1 MASQAAPARGG
12 RRINPRLAVACA
24 AAFVLLAWEGWQLR
38 EQRAAAGRV
47 TGSGS
52 IEATQVDV
60 TPRAA
65 GRVIRLL
72 AKEGDPV
79 SAGQV
84 LAELE
89 PQEASAQVAQAQAA
103 AAQAEAL
110 VIRAQQAV
118 TTQEQVTRAQVA
130 QAHAQVT
137 MAAARVPQAETA
149 LTMEERTAQQAVSA
163 AQAQVNSAEA
173 QTGSARSAL
182 VKARADLGRQK
193 ALYAQGA
200 VAEDQVDAAQ
210 AAYDSAAA
218 QDRSAGE
225 GVVQARANLASAR
238 ANLMQVEIKRKDVEA
253 AQANAAQAHAG
264 LKNAQ
269 SGYTVIAQ
277 RQQDLAAARAALTQA
292 QANLR
297 YLQLIAGHDTVL
309 APRGGMIQTKNVE
322 VGEVVSAGAALYTL
336 LDPQDTWVRIF
347 VREDRVGWVK
357 IGQAARVTVDTLPGR
372 VFAGHVT
379 VINTQPE
386 FTTVNV
392 QTREDRVKLVFG
404 VKIRLDNRDRSLE
417 PGMPARAEIVLD
429 HQNDSGVQGRPSSG
443 RPPSTA
449 RK

>member
-52 IEATQVDV
+52 IEATQVGV

-253 AQANAAQAHAG
+253 ARANVAQAQAG
-264 LKNAQ
+264 LKNAR

-277 RQQDLAAARAALTQA
+277 RQQDLAAARAALAQA

-297 YLQLIAGHDTVL
+297 YLQVIAGHNTIVS
-309 APRGGMIQTKNVE
+309 PRNAVVQVKNVE
-322 VGEVVSAGAALYTL
+322 QGEVVAAGTALYTL
-336 LDPQDTWVRIF
+336 VDPQDIWLRAYIPQDQIGRV
-347 VREDRVGWVK
+347 RVGQIAHVS
-357 IGQAARVTVDTLPGR
+357 VDSFPGR
-372 VFAGHVT
+372 VFEGHV
-379 VINTQPE
+379 IAISSKGE
-386 FTTVNV
+386 FTPGNV
-392 QTREDRVKLVFG
+392 QTRGDRVKLVFS
-404 VKIRLDNRDRSLE
+404 VKIRLDNRDGSLK
-417 PGMPARAEIVLD
+417 PGMPADAEILVGGQED
-429 HQNDSGVQGRPSSG
+429 QTPR
-443 RPPSTA
+443 
-449 RK
+449 

>member
-238 ANLMQVEIKRKDVEA
+238 AN
-253 AQANAAQAHAG
+253 AAQAHAG
-264 LKNAQ
+264 LRNAQ

-372 VFAGHVT
+372 VFAGRVT

-392 QTREDRVKLVFG
+392 QTKEDRVKLVFG

-417 PGMPARAEIVLD
+417 PGMPAGAEIVLD

>member
-12 RRINPRLAVACA
+12 RRINPRLAVAGA

-72 AKEGDPV
+72 AKEGDRV

-238 ANLMQVEIKRKDVEA
+238 AN
-253 AQANAAQAHAG
+253 AAQAHAG
-264 LKNAQ
+264 LRNAQ

-372 VFAGHVT
+372 VFAGRVT

-392 QTREDRVKLVFG
+392 QTKEDRVKLVFG

-429 HQNDSGVQGRPSSG
+429 HQNDSGVQGRPSSV

-449 RK
+449 RR

>member
-1 MASQAAPARGG
+1 MASGAPPPRDK

-72 AKEGDPV
+72 AKEGDRV

-149 LTMEERTAQQAVSA
+149 LTMEEWTAQQAVSA
-163 AQAQVNSAEA
+163 AQAQVNSAE
-173 QTGSARSAL
+173 S
-182 VKARADLGRQK
+182 
-193 ALYAQGA
+193 
-200 VAEDQVDAAQ
+200 
-210 AAYDSAAA
+210 
-218 QDRSAGE
+218 
-225 GVVQARANLASAR
+225 
-238 ANLMQVEIKRKDVEA
+238 
-253 AQANAAQAHAG
+253 
-264 LKNAQ
+264 
-269 SGYTVIAQ
+269 
-277 RQQDLAAARAALTQA
+277 
-292 QANLR
+292 
-297 YLQLIAGHDTVL
+297 
-309 APRGGMIQTKNVE
+309 
-322 VGEVVSAGAALYTL
+322 
-336 LDPQDTWVRIF
+336 
-347 VREDRVGWVK
+347 
-357 IGQAARVTVDTLPGR
+357 
-372 VFAGHVT
+372 
-379 VINTQPE
+379 
-386 FTTVNV
+386 
-392 QTREDRVKLVFG
+392 
-404 VKIRLDNRDRSLE
+404 
-417 PGMPARAEIVLD
+417 
-429 HQNDSGVQGRPSSG
+429 
-443 RPPSTA
+443 
-449 RK
+449 